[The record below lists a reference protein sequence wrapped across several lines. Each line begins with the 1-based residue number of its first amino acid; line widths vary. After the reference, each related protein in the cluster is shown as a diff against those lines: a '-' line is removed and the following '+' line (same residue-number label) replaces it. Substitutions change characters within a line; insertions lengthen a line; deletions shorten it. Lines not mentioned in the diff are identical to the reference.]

1 MASILLRDNVSTTV
15 LLFLV
20 CLLLHVF
27 AATPENIEQTF
38 KAGGDPE
45 SQPEKGKPGSGTT
58 VKHFL
63 IEQDPGTHPDK
74 DRCHEGDPDMPVMTE
89 KKHQFFLD
97 IGHFSHHA
105 LSLPIPLPI

>member
-1 MASILLRDNVSTTV
+1 MSTTV

-20 CLLLHVF
+20 RLFLQVF
-27 AATPENIEQTF
+27 AAAPENVKQTL
-38 KAGGDPE
+38 KPGGDPE

-63 IEQDPGTHPDK
+63 IEQDASTQPDK
-74 DRCHEGDPDMPVMTE
+74 DRCHEGDADVPVMTE

-97 IGHFSHHA
+97 TGHLSHHA
-105 LSLPIPLPI
+105 LSLPISLPI